1 MDPETQLLSIQRWL
15 MFISLLLI
23 VQTYYMTS
31 SNYSSFSG
39 ALLPLLGMLGFFVVV
54 WFGLTFDE

>member
-23 VQTYYMTS
+23 VQTFYMAS
-31 SNYSSFSG
+31 NNYST
-39 ALLPLLGMLGFFVVV
+39 LPVMPLLGMLGIFVVV
-54 WFGLTFDE
+54 WLMLTFDE

>member
-23 VQTYYMTS
+23 VQTYYMTL
-31 SNYSSFSG
+31 SNYSIFSG
-39 ALLPLLGMLGFFVVV
+39 VLLPLLGMLGFFVVV
-54 WFGLTFDE
+54 WFGLTFVQ

>member
-23 VQTYYMTS
+23 VQTYYMAS
-31 SNYSSFSG
+31 NNYSTLPG
-39 ALLPLLGMLGFFVVV
+39 VMPLLGMLGFFVVV